1 MGRHIYSVILK
12 FMRMRKGYT
21 LVEIIIVLAIIGIL
35 VTFAL
40 PQFAVTKERALD
52 NEAKANLKLIQAAEK
67 IYKME
72 VGYTYPHPS
81 ASPVNNVTLIN
92 EDLKLSLPGSSPS
105 WTYVLNGIAPESGTA
120 TRVAAG
126 GRTWTINLPP
136 GSSENPTCTGSG
148 CP

>member
-1 MGRHIYSVILK
+1 MNKYMNK
-12 FMRMRKGYT
+12 AYT
-21 LVEIIIVLAIIGIL
+21 LVEIIVVVLIIGIL
-35 VTFAL
+35 VAFAL

-52 NEAKANLKLIQAAEK
+52 NEAKSNLKLIQAAEK

-81 ASPVNNVTLIN
+81 ASPVSSVTLIN
-92 EDLKLSLPGSSPS
+92 DDLKLSLPGSSPS
-105 WTYVLNGIAPESGTA
+105 WTYVLDGVAESGTA

-126 GRTWTINLPP
+126 GRAWTINLPP
-136 GSSENPTCTGSG
+136 GASENPTCSGSG